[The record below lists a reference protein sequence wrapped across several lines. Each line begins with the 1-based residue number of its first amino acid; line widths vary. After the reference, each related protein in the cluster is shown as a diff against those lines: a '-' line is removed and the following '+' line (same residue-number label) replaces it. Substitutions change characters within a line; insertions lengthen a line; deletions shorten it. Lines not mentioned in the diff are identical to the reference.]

1 MIVSCRNKEKVYEIN
16 TVISNLVN
24 TGKIK
29 LKTTEQYISILY
41 ANLFQKAL
49 SANKL
54 VEISECIQSIGDQE
68 IAHEVIISNFLNDPD
83 IIIPTRA
90 EMNINVDD
98 FLEETY
104 HRFYVRDITEAE
116 KMYWKNIIT
125 ANDSINPEMI
135 YYAFAL
141 SDEYQYY

>member
-16 TVISNLVN
+16 TVISNPVN

>member
-1 MIVSCRNKEKVYEIN
+1 MIVSCRSKEKVFEIN
-16 TVISNLVN
+16 TVISNPVN

-68 IAHEVIISNFLNDPD
+68 IAHEIIISNFLNDAD

-90 EMNINVDD
+90 EMNINIDG
-98 FLEETY
+98 FLQDTY
-104 HRFYVRDITEAE
+104 HRFYVRDITESE

-141 SDEYQYY
+141 SNEYQYY